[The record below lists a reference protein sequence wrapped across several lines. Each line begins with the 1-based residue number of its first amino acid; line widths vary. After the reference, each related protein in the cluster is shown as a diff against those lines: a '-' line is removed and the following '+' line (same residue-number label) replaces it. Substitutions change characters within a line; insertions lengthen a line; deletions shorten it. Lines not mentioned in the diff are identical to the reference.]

1 MQASTFFLIIGSV
14 AMSAFAQILL
24 KTGMSNAQIG
34 ATLASRRWGELA
46 LQVGTNQ
53 WVVLGLLLYFLSAV
67 VWLGVLA
74 RVEVSFAYPFVG
86 IGFVFTML
94 LGWLVMGDALN
105 VQRVAGT
112 LLIAGGVVMIARGG

>member
-1 MQASTFFLIIGSV
+1 MQANTFLLIIGSV

-24 KTGMSNAQIG
+24 KTGMSNVQIG
-34 ATLASRRWGELA
+34 ASLAARRWAELA
-46 LQVGTNQ
+46 LQVSTNQ

-94 LGWLVMGDALN
+94 LGWLLMGDAINL
-105 VQRVAGT
+105 QRVAGT
-112 LLIAGGVVMIARGG
+112 LMIAGGVVLIARGG